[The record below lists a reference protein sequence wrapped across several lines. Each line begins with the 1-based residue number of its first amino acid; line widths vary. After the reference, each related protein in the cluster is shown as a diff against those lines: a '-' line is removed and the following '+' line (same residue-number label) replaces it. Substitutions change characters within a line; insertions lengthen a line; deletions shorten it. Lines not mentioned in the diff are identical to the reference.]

1 MQFAA
6 REALKNSSSYFLEY
20 GAEVSSPPAK
30 EYGATAFS
38 SQPHNGI
45 AYILLEYE
53 AVVNAS
59 PSPPADFDGRTA
71 LEGAAE
77 HERVDVVQ
85 ILLLLNVGCL
95 IAGDGQERYKRALER
110 NSENGHHTVRR
121 LLERHHSQYYVD

>member
-1 MQFAA
+1 M
-6 REALKNSSSYFLEY
+6 
-20 GAEVSSPPAK
+20 SSPPAK

-38 SQPHNGI
+38 SQPHIGI

-59 PSPPADFDGRTA
+59 PSPRADFEGRTA

-85 ILLLLNVGCL
+85 ILLNVGCL
-95 IAGDGQERYKRALER
+95 ITGDGQERYKRALER